1 MSLMLHRRFFPAGD
15 FLPGRRFA
23 PEALPDLE
31 PFAGRPDVDSFF
43 DLADLEGFAD
53 FADLA
58 GDLPDLRLP
67 APLSLSPE
75 ASVCRR

>member
-23 PEALPDLE
+23 PEALPDCG
-31 PFAGRPDVDSFF
+31 PFADRPDVVSFF
-43 DLADLEGFAD
+43 DLADLED
-53 FADLA
+53 FANFDGLA
-58 GDLPDLRLP
+58 DDLPDLRLP
-67 APLSLSPE
+67 APASFSTE

>member
-1 MSLMLHRRFFPAGD
+1 MLHCRFCPAGD

-23 PEALPDLE
+23 PEALSDLDPCADGPE
-31 PFAGRPDVDSFF
+31 VDAFV
-43 DLADLEGFAD
+43 DLADLED
-53 FADLA
+53 FANFDGLA

-67 APLSLSPE
+67 APLSFSPE

>member
-1 MSLMLHRRFFPAGD
+1 MSLMLHRRFVPVGD

-23 PEALPDLE
+23 PEALPDLD
-31 PFAGRPDVDSFF
+31 PFADRPEVVSFF
-43 DLADLEGFAD
+43 DLADLEDFAD
-53 FADLA
+53 FSGLA

-67 APLSLSPE
+67 APLSFSPE

>member
-23 PEALPDLE
+23 SETLPDFD
-31 PFAGRPDVDSFF
+31 PFADWPDVDAFF
-43 DLADLEGFAD
+43 DLADLED
-53 FADLA
+53 FANFDGLA

-67 APLSLSPE
+67 APLSFSPE